1 MAATLY
7 ERHTIIR

>member
-1 MAATLY
+1 MAATRY